1 MASDEIP
8 GAPPFSLAEAQSELT
23 RSRIKRAAMEVVAR
37 RGFDAT
43 VDEIARVSGVSPRTV
58 FRHYVSHDR
67 LIAETVRDMFEASGR
82 YPDVGSP
89 REVDDLDT
97 WIDSLPQQVTDV
109 DAWLDALAVIVHTR
123 MAEVFGS
130 AFWDIYAPPPP
141 GSEALAEVAELCRVY
156 RVSGMNYMTA
166 LAWRSAGGAGE
177 PPRDLTLAFALHL
190 SAHSTQALMAH
201 FDQTP
206 AQIGALTA
214 DILKTLLWRA
224 VREQKSAG
232 LDVAPGDER
241 DEG

>member
-1 MASDEIP
+1 M
-8 GAPPFSLAEAQSELT
+8 
-23 RSRIKRAAMEVVAR
+23 
-37 RGFDAT
+37 
-43 VDEIARVSGVSPRTV
+43 
-58 FRHYVSHDR
+58 SHDR

-89 REVDDLDT
+89 GEVDDLDT

-156 RVSGMNYMTA
+156 RVRGELHDRPGLA
-166 LAWRSAGGAGE
+166 LRRRRGGA
-177 PPRDLTLAFALHL
+177 PRDLTLAFALHL

-214 DILKTLLWRA
+214 DILKTLLVARWSASRSRPGSMSLPVTSETRVERTYWSSMWSAAAAVARPLRTRWLLRWR
-224 VREQKSAG
+224 G
-232 LDVAPGDER
+232 LW
-241 DEG
+241 